1 MNAPAPLGDTSR
13 ADRRSLT
20 AIERAG
26 YLPEPSPRDE
36 VMLPLPDPVA
46 RPGPTPIVALLH
58 DGRNRDVLAA
68 IETGLGAVFHG
79 TDRLIVL
86 HGLPP
91 EEEAG
96 SLAYFLD
103 RHRPSG
109 VVMVPSLAE
118 RDDLA
123 ALCARAGV
131 ECLRIGGHDLP
142 GCNERRA
149 AGKAVDRLVE
159 LGHTRIGL
167 VAGPEGSASARRRE
181 LGYLDAMAEHGLDR
195 GPALIVG
202 GDDTFASGIE
212 AGHLLLE
219 ISPRPTAILAC
230 NDEMAAGVLHAASQ
244 VGVAVP
250 EALSVIGF
258 DDTPL
263 AARTLPPL
271 ASMRLPWSRAGHDAA
286 RWLSGA
292 APAPAPPP
300 EPDLIARASLGR
312 PAQI

>member
-1 MNAPAPLGDTSR
+1 M
-13 ADRRSLT
+13 
-20 AIERAG
+20 
-26 YLPEPSPRDE
+26 PELSPRQE
-36 VMLPLPDPVA
+36 ETVPLPDPVA
-46 RPGPTPIVALLH
+46 PPVSTPIVALLH

-79 TDRLIVL
+79 KDRLIVL

-91 EEEAG
+91 GEEAG

-123 ALCARAGV
+123 ALCIRAGV
-131 ECLRIGGHDLP
+131 ECLRIGAADLP
-142 GCNERRA
+142 GCDERRA

-202 GDDTFASGIE
+202 GDDTFDPGIE

-271 ASMRLPWSRAGHDAA
+271 ASMRLPWGRVGHGAA
-286 RWLSGA
+286 RRIKGE
-292 APAPAPPP
+292 APTLIPPP
-300 EPDLIARASLGR
+300 EPELIVRGTLG
-312 PAQI
+312 PPSQS

>member
-1 MNAPAPLGDTSR
+1 MNAPTPFDDARRARSR
-13 ADRRSLT
+13 PPT

-26 YLPEPSPRDE
+26 YVPERTPRDDDA
-36 VMLPLPDPVA
+36 VSPYSPLAAPVSPA
-46 RPGPTPIVALLH
+46 LVALLH
-58 DGRNRDVLAA
+58 DGLNRDVLAA
-68 IETGLGAVFHG
+68 IETGLGAAFHG
-79 TDRLIVL
+79 TDRLVVL

-91 EEEAG
+91 GEETG
-96 SLAYFLD
+96 SLAYFIE
-103 RHRPSG
+103 RHRPSD
-109 VVMVPSLAE
+109 VVMVPSLSE

-123 ALCARAGV
+123 ALCTRVGV
-131 ECLRIGGHDLP
+131 RCLRVGGMDTP
-142 GCNERRA
+142 GCDERGA
-149 AGKAVDRLVE
+149 AIKAVDRLVA

-167 VAGPEGSASARRRE
+167 VAGSDLSASARRRE

-212 AGHLLLE
+212 AGRLLLE

-244 VGVAVP
+244 IGVPVP
-250 EALSVIGF
+250 RALSVIGF

-271 ASMRLPWSRAGHDAA
+271 ASMRLPWDQAAQDVARRIAGRASKAA
-286 RWLSGA
+286 NL
-292 APAPAPPP
+292 P
-300 EPDLIARASLGR
+300 EPELVERGSLGR
-312 PAQI
+312 AT